1 MAIIYSYPTVTPERT
16 DLILGTDVSVPGK
29 PTKNFTIQSVID
41 LVTIATGDL
50 QFVLDLGFTAIGK
63 DINLTNNT
71 FRGGGFV
78 TTSGGTITGTTASGF
93 TNVTST
99 AFTGTIATPAQP
111 NITSLGTLSALVIS
125 GPISGTGLITNS
137 NLTGAQNDNV
147 VSTLAIKTYVDN
159 KVGLYDT
166 LAEVLGQ
173 GNVTGG
179 TDIAVSAG
187 DDITFTDTSKILMG
201 TTPADNLEIY
211 SDSANSIVIDRSPG
225 ALKLQTSLL
234 SVRNEADTT
243 QTISAT
249 AAGGVELYHVG
260 AKKIE
265 TLTGGA
271 KVTGAFEAT
280 TSGTFASLI
289 NTGSYSD

>member
-179 TDIAVSAG
+179 TDIAV
-187 DDITFTDTSKILMG
+187 
-201 TTPADNLEIY
+201 
-211 SDSANSIVIDRSPG
+211 
-225 ALKLQTSLL
+225 
-234 SVRNEADTT
+234 
-243 QTISAT
+243 
-249 AAGGVELYHVG
+249 
-260 AKKIE
+260 
-265 TLTGGA
+265 
-271 KVTGAFEAT
+271 
-280 TSGTFASLI
+280 
-289 NTGSYSD
+289 